1 MPTMKQFAK
10 VLIAALLMLLTV
22 GCTTPAQPTQPVT
35 PTLVRLTPYYTAT
48 VTLTPTVAP
57 TLKPTETLVP
67 TVTLTPQ
74 IYEVKKWDTFFDI
87 AARHGLTTEELMAAN
102 PDVSAYSLLPGTR
115 LVIPPKGFIAVGTP
129 SAPTPT
135 PPALQVS
142 PARCSPSLTGGLH
155 CFAVVEDNLDNDF
168 VNLIGE
174 FQVQAGG
181 EQSTLTTFLALTR
194 LVQGDALPFYAY
206 IAPPIADGAVV
217 SFRLLSALPVSAD
230 NFGVYPMQTSDIT
243 LELSAGG
250 RSAQVNGTA
259 RFEGMGDPAQVVRL
273 LAVAYDAQ
281 GNVVGMRRYEE
292 QAQLEAAQDF
302 EFKILV
308 DSVGAKIERVEVF
321 GEAQP

>member
-1 MPTMKQFAK
+1 MMKQLVKFLFTFL
-10 VLIAALLMLLTV
+10 LILLVAGCAA
-22 GCTTPAQPTQPVT
+22 PAEPAQPVT
-35 PTLVRLTPYYTAT
+35 PTPVRLTPYYTAT

-67 TVTLTPQ
+67 TITLTPQ

-102 PDVSAYSLLPGTR
+102 PEVSAYSLLPGTK

-135 PPALQVS
+135 PPALDVL

-155 CFAVVEDNLDNDF
+155 CFAVVEDNLDDDF

-174 FQVQAGG
+174 FQVAAGG
-181 EQSTLTTFLALTR
+181 ETSTLVTFLALTR

-206 IAPPIADGAVV
+206 FAPPVPDGAVV
-217 SFRLLSALPVSAD
+217 SFRLLSALPVNAD
-230 NFGVYPMQTSDIT
+230 NFGVYPMQTSELT
-243 LELSAGG
+243 LELTTGG
-250 RSAQVNGTA
+250 KSAQVSGTV
-259 RFEGMGDPAQVVRL
+259 RFEGIGDPAQVVRL

-292 QAQLEAAQDF
+292 QAKLEAAQDF

-308 DSVGAKIERVEVF
+308 DSTGAEIERVEVF